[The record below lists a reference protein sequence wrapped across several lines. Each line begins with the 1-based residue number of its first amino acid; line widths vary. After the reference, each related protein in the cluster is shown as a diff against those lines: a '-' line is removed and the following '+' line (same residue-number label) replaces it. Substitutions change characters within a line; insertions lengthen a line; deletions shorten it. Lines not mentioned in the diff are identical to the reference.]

1 MEEKK
6 LTGYPSIDKPW
17 LKYYKPEDIAA
28 PVPTGSMYDYLYE
41 NNNNRPDAKALN
53 FFGRKLTY
61 RQLFAEI
68 DKAAKA
74 FETLGVQ
81 PGEVVT
87 LVTLSCVPSVV
98 CLYGLNR
105 IGAVSNY
112 VNVLASEEELTKYI
126 EDGSSR
132 IVVALDLFG
141 AKVLPAAKAAGVE
154 KVIFFSL
161 GDFMPPVTKIGFA
174 LKTAKMDKSFLKAAI
189 SMRWKDFIHAGSGTP
204 LTVHPCPEDICFYG
218 HTGGT
223 TGFPKTVL
231 LQNKAFNTVAQN
243 YVQCFDHETGDPF
256 LSTIIPF
263 VTYGTMINIHMPLC
277 LGLETVLLPKFDA
290 NEWPIYMKKYRIIH
304 ICSIPAYVEPIM
316 DKLAGMD
323 LSGLVTVGMG
333 GEGMNIPLE
342 KKLNEFLRERG
353 SMGDVLKGYGM
364 TEICAT
370 ATVEFPFAN
379 KTGSVGIPLIKN
391 NFMIYDNDAQKEL
404 TYNQSGE
411 VCMQC
416 ASVMAGYKDNP
427 GETEKLFRT
436 HSDGGRWIH
445 TGDLGHMDEDGFL
458 FIEGR
463 MKRMIIT
470 IYDGVGYKVFPE
482 QIEAQLSKHP
492 GVTGVCIVG
501 DTDGN
506 DRVLHAFV
514 IPGKDAAA
522 DLEQSLK
529 DYCTGNMSLYTRP
542 KFYTFVDTFP
552 RTPAG
557 KVDYRALEEQVL
569 RNK

>member
-1 MEEKK
+1 MSFAV
-6 LTGYPSIDKPW
+6 GYPSIDKPW
-17 LKYYKPEDIAA
+17 LKYYSREAIEAGIPQ
-28 PVPTGSMYDYLYE
+28 GSMYDFLYE
-41 NNNNRPDAKALN
+41 NNKSRPDAKALN

-74 FETLGVQ
+74 FQALGVQ

-87 LVTLSCVPSVV
+87 LVALSCVPSVA

-112 VNVLASEEELTKYI
+112 VNVLASEEELTRYMK
-126 EDGSSR
+126 DGNSR

-141 AKVLPAAKAAGVE
+141 TKVLPAAKAAGAE

-161 GDFMPPVTKIGFA
+161 GGFMPTLTRIGYS
-174 LKTAKMDKSFLKAAI
+174 LKTAKMDKSFLKDPIAAA
-189 SMRWKDFIHAGSGTP
+189 WTDFIKAGENTNLIP
-204 LTVHPCPEDICFYG
+204 KACPEDICFYG

-231 LQNKAFNTVAQN
+231 LQNKAFNAVAQN
-243 YVQCFDHETGDPF
+243 YLLCMDHNIGDPY
-256 LSTIIPF
+256 LSSIVPF

-277 LGLETVLLPKFDA
+277 MGLETVLLPKFDA
-290 NEWPIYMKKYRIIH
+290 DEWPMYMKKYHIIH
-304 ICSIPAYVEPIM
+304 VCAIPAYVEPIM
-316 DKLAGMD
+316 DKLADMD

-333 GEGMNIPLE
+333 GDGMNVPLE
-342 KKLNEFLRERG
+342 KKLNAFLRERG
-353 SMGDVLKGYGM
+353 STGNVLKGYGM
-364 TEICAT
+364 TEVCAT

-391 NFMIYDNDAQKEL
+391 NFMIYDNDAQQEL
-404 TYNQSGE
+404 SYGQTGE

-427 GETEKLFRT
+427 EETEKLFRT
-436 HSDGGRWIH
+436 HPDGSRWIH
-445 TGDLGHMDEDGFL
+445 TGDLGHIDEDGFL

-463 MKRMIIT
+463 MKRMIMT
-470 IYDGVGYKVFPE
+470 IYDGVVYKVFPE

-514 IPGKDAAA
+514 IPEKDAAA

-529 DYCTGNMSLYTRP
+529 DYCTENMSLYTRP
-542 KFYTFVDTFP
+542 RFYTFCDSFP

-557 KVDYRALEEQVL
+557 KVDYRALEEL
-569 RNK
+569 TKKDG